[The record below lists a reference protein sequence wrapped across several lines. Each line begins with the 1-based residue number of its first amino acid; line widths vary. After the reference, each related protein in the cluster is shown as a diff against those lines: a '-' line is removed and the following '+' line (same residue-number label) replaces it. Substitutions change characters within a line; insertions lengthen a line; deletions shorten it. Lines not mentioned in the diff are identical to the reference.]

1 MPQVYAAFWHRRAAQ
16 PAHLVFFLKA
26 LDAYQVIHGL
36 KGHEMR
42 KKIHEDVPC
51 WSIISMGSGHEKG
64 TFVWSANC
72 MSINN
77 IWKKNQCLMLM
88 FTCCTS
94 NDTERNV
101 EKGCLFGSDDENRDH
116 FSFHVQLEAPPNY
129 EAYPG
134 SISTPFFLVSILS
147 IYTYT
152 W

>member
-1 MPQVYAAFWHRRAAQ
+1 M
-16 PAHLVFFLKA
+16 
-26 LDAYQVIHGL
+26 
-36 KGHEMR
+36 
-42 KKIHEDVPC
+42 KKEHSYGPPIACP
-51 WSIISMGSGHEKG
+51 SIIFG
-64 TFVWSANC
+64 
-72 MSINN
+72 
-77 IWKKNQCLMLM
+77 KKNQCLMLL

-116 FSFHVQLEAPPNY
+116 SSFHVQLEAPPNY

-134 SISTPFFLVSILS
+134 SIFTPFFLVSVLS